1 MGRRGLRLITLAAI
15 PALVL
20 SACGSTAATPSAAAP
35 ASGASAVPSAVVV
48 PSVPANVGNMVVVR
62 WFVGLGSGT
71 QPNQIEA
78 QKTFVKTYNASQN
91 KIYINLEIVPN
102 TNAYDI
108 LKTEIAAG
116 NAPDIIGPVGVRGRN
131 GFAGVFL
138 DLSAEVTKFNYDTT
152 KFPAAMLDF
161 FKQGGD
167 GQIGLPYL
175 IYPGF
180 IFYNKDIFGQ
190 QNLPDLPKKVGD
202 KWNGTDWTWDTLS
215 TIAAQVTLDSKG
227 KKSTDAGFDAS
238 KIVQFGIDFQW
249 ADGRRMASCF
259 ASGSFVGSDG
269 KATIPD
275 GWKAAWNWYYNAMW
289 TKHYAPTGKYI
300 SSALLN
306 SGTTVS
312 SGHIAMDASWGW
324 AINSYGTLDKA
335 GKSTAKFAKWDIA
348 VMPSYG
354 GKTSSPLDADTFTI
368 VKASAHPDEAF
379 QAMVAIMA
387 DKNLQIVYGGMPAAA
402 ADQQAWFD
410 SFDKTL
416 AAVFPGNQVSWAVM
430 QEMEN
435 YPANPSHEADMPN
448 FLKVINLYGAFY
460 TKLQSGPA
468 GLDVNAALT
477 TLQTSIQKAFEDAA
491 ASPTA

>member
-1 MGRRGLRLITLAAI
+1 MGSRGLRLITLAAI

-20 SACGSTAATPSAAAP
+20 SACNS
-35 ASGASAVPSAVVV
+35 SGASQTPGGGT
-48 PSVPANVGNMVVVR
+48 PGPDKVVVR

-78 QKTFVKTYNASQN
+78 QKTFVKNYNASQ
-91 KIYINLEIVPN
+91 KLIYINLEIVPN
-102 TNAYDI
+102 TSAYDI

-138 DLSAEVTKFNYDTT
+138 DLTSEISKYSYDTT
-152 KFPAAMLDF
+152 KFPAALVEF

-180 IFYNKDIFGQ
+180 IFYNKDIFAQ
-190 QNLPDLPKKVGD
+190 QNLPDLPKLTTE
-202 KWNGTDWTWDTLS
+202 KWNGQDWTWDTLS
-215 TIAAQVTLDSKG
+215 TIAAQVTLDSNG
-227 KKSTDAGFDAS
+227 KKSTDTGFDAN

-249 ADGRRMASCF
+249 ADGRRMASCIS
-259 ASGSFVGSDG
+259 SGSFVGADG

-275 GWKAAWNWYYNAMW
+275 GWKYAWNWYYDAMW
-289 TKHYAPTGKYI
+289 VKHFAPTGKYI
-300 SSALLN
+300 NSALLN
-306 SGTTVS
+306 NGTTVS

-324 AINSYGTLDKA
+324 AINSYGTLDA
-335 GKSTAKFAKWDIA
+335 NGATTAKFAKWDIA
-348 VMPSYG
+348 VMPSYS

-368 VKASAHPDEAF
+368 VGASEHPDQAF

-387 DKNLQIVYGGMPAAA
+387 DKNLQIVYGGLPAATP
-402 ADQQAWFD
+402 DQQPWFD
-410 SFDKTL
+410 TFDETL
-416 AAVFPGNQVSWAVM
+416 AKVFPGNQVSWPVM
-430 QEMEN
+430 QEMAN
-435 YPANPSHEADMPN
+435 FPANPSHEADMPN
-448 FLKVINLYGAFY
+448 FLKVINLYSAFY

-468 GLDVNAALT
+468 GLNVDAELTKLQSDIQAA
-477 TLQTSIQKAFEDAA
+477 FDEAA
-491 ASPTA
+491 AGS